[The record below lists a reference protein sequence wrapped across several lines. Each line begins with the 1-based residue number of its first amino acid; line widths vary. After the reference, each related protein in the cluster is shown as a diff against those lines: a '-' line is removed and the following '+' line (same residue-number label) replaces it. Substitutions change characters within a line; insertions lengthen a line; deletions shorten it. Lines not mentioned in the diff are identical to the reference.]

1 MSRLWPALM
10 VVLVAAA
17 SCGAQPVFRADFESE
32 GEAPSG
38 WRFAQVRGE
47 CSGAWDHSE
56 PAGGSSIRCDIPEDA
71 SARASWI
78 CTKRIELQPDTA
90 YRLRLRVMLGDIS
103 EGAKGAYVI
112 LYEDGVEAP
121 DHWHMTPF
129 MRDSQDWH
137 DRELTFVTRPDTTWA
152 RLQCKL
158 WECTGHAWF
167 DDIVIERIPRE
178 EAQAEPS
185 ALLHLPQDDGWPLQL
200 IVYPAQR
207 RVDRTVCLLR
217 GRLNPMAVFFYG
229 RSDEVADPH
238 LIVEAPEEVTL
249 RGPVVCG
256 RQPPPEP
263 VDLEPEAVERD
274 GGTFLRWRLPIP
286 QDTLVRGLSPEG
298 PRWSRY
304 HFIYARPGPGCP
316 DEFTWRWRIENAG
329 EPGPEHSM
337 SARAVE
343 NLGPNLGP
351 IEGFDLYAQ
360 HSSAL
365 RLPTAEG
372 RQEVLDYLHYAG
384 IRGGL
389 ALSYYQPELLPI
401 DEELGERG
409 WFTWSWAW
417 YGYGGPTEEGQEI
430 VFDREDARRR
440 GDVCPQV
447 QVEMLEPYAPWLREF
462 YAKPLALDRDW
473 IIINYEPPVFNVCF
487 CERCRR
493 AFAEFAGLEVAE
505 VLGMTPQEIQ
515 GLPDHAWGRF
525 RAWQN
530 ERIIENHCAVI
541 HEIDPDILVGICGP
555 GRTEWTANRGMDI
568 ARFEPDVGL
577 HAPMLYLDPVQYEWI
592 VRETCE
598 ATSAPVIPFMLG
610 SDLAV
615 KGVFPTA
622 WDQHTNMLA
631 TALSGGRGAILWVGI
646 ESLDGEIMNALR
658 RSMEQIQVLEP
669 YILGAERGA
678 GATIEPELRETRT
691 VTVNGQEI
699 QVSPENSRTPVRSW
713 QWRGA
718 QGRLI
723 GLINYD
729 REQPHAVRISAE
741 GIEGA
746 RALFGPE
753 PQRANGAATLELAPG
768 EFAAVAW

>member
-1 MSRLWPALM
+1 MTRLWTALAIA
-10 VVLVAAA
+10 LLTAA
-17 SCGAQPVFRADFESE
+17 SCSGQPIFHADFEGE
-32 GEAPSG
+32 GDAPAG
-38 WRFAQVRGE
+38 WQFAQVRGE

-56 PAGGSSIRCDIPEDA
+56 PPDGSSIRCDVREDD

-78 CTKRIELQPDTA
+78 CTERIELEPDTA

-103 EGAKGAYVI
+103 EGARGAYVI

-121 DHWHMTPF
+121 DHWHMTPY
-129 MRDSQDWH
+129 MRGSRDWH
-137 DRELTFVTRPDTTWA
+137 DRELTFITRPDTSWA
-152 RLQCKL
+152 KLQCKL

-178 EAQAEPS
+178 EADEEAS
-185 ALLHLPQDDGWPLQL
+185 ALLQLPEDDGWPLQL
-200 IVYPAQR
+200 IFYPAQR

-217 GRLNPMAVFFYG
+217 DRLNPVAIFFYG
-229 RSDEVADPH
+229 RADEIADPH
-238 LIVEAPEEVTL
+238 LIVEAPEGVTV

-263 VDLEPEAVERD
+263 VEVEPEAVERE
-274 GGTFLRWRLPIP
+274 GARFLRWRLPIP
-286 QDTLVRGLSPEG
+286 QETLLAGLPADG

-316 DEFTWRWRIENAG
+316 DQFTWHWRIESAG
-329 EPGPEHSM
+329 EEGPEHSM
-337 SARAVE
+337 PGRAVE
-343 NLGPNLGP
+343 NLGPNIQP

-365 RLPTAEG
+365 RLPTAQG
-372 RQEVLDYLHYAG
+372 RGEVLDYLYYAG

-401 DEELGERG
+401 DEELGEEG

-417 YGYGGPTEEGQEI
+417 YGYGGPAEEGQEL
-430 VFDREDARRR
+430 VFDREDATRR
-440 GDVCPQV
+440 GQVCPQV
-447 QVEMLEPYAPWLREF
+447 QVEMLEPYASWLRDF
-462 YAKPLALDRDW
+462 YATPLAIDRDW

-493 AFAEFAGLEVAE
+493 AFAQFAGMDAAR
-505 VLGMTPQEIQ
+505 VLAMTPQEIQ
-515 GLPDHAWGRF
+515 ALPDHAWGRF

-568 ARFEPDVGL
+568 ARFEPEVSL
-577 HAPMLYLDPVQYEWI
+577 HAPMLYLGPVQYERI
-592 VRETCE
+592 ARDTCE
-598 ATSAPVIPFMLG
+598 GTSAPVMPFMLG

-615 KGVFPTA
+615 RGVFPTP
-622 WDQHTNMLA
+622 WDQQANMLA

-658 RSMEQIQVLEP
+658 RSMEQIRVLEP

-678 GATIEPELRETRT
+678 GATIEAELRDIRT
-691 VTVNGQEI
+691 VTVNGEEI
-699 QVSPENSRTPVRSW
+699 EVSAENSRTPVRSW

-718 QGRLI
+718 RGRLV
-723 GLINYD
+723 GMINYD

-741 GIEGA
+741 DIEA
-746 RALFGPE
+746 AQALFGPQ
-753 PQRANGAATLELAPG
+753 PQGADGAIALELEPG
-768 EFAAVAW
+768 QFAALTW